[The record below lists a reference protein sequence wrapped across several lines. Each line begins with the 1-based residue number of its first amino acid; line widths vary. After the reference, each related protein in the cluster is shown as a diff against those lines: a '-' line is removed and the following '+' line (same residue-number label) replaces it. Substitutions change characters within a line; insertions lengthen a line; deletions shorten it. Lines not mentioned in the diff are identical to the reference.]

1 MLSYNTAPADLERE
15 LSAGETLLWNGRP
28 KQGLMLRP
36 SDVLFIPFS
45 LLWGGFAL
53 FWETSVV
60 TDGAPFFFILWG
72 IPFLLVAAYITVGRF
87 FVDAYI
93 RSKTS
98 YGVTNERI
106 LIITGLF
113 SRTVKTLPLQTL
125 GEISL
130 RQHAD
135 GSGTITIGPEMPFAS
150 WYRGFAWPGMD
161 QRLAPVFEGIPEAK
175 QVYELIRKAQR
186 PGEHENSHSQ

>member
-1 MLSYNTAPADLERE
+1 MLSYGLNNPDLERE
-15 LSAGETLLWNGRP
+15 LGAGETLLWSGRP
-28 KQGLMLRP
+28 RQGLLLRAA
-36 SDVLFIPFS
+36 DALLIPFS

-53 FWETSVV
+53 FWESGVLNS
-60 TDGAPFFFILWG
+60 GAPWFFVLWG
-72 IPFLLVAAYITVGRF
+72 IPFVLVGVYITVGRF

-98 YGVTNERI
+98 YGVTNERV

-125 GEISL
+125 GEL
-130 RQHAD
+130 ALQQRAD
-135 GSGTITIGPEMPFAS
+135 GSGTISFGPGVPFAA

-161 QRLAPVFEGIPEAK
+161 QRLPPAFELIPDAK
-175 QVYELIRKAQR
+175 QVYDLIRRAQQ
-186 PGEHENSHSQ
+186 PS

>member
-1 MLSYNTAPADLERE
+1 MLSYNTVSTDLERE

-28 KQGLMLRP
+28 RQGLVLRAA
-36 SDVLFIPFS
+36 DAFLIPFS
-45 LLWGGFAL
+45 LLWAGFAF
-53 FWETSVV
+53 FWEIGVMTS
-60 TDGAPFFFILWG
+60 GAPFFFMLWG
-72 IPFLLVAAYITVGRF
+72 IPFLIVGAYITVGRF

-106 LIITGLF
+106 LIIAGLV

-125 GEISL
+125 GEIAL
-130 RQHAD
+130 QQYAD
-135 GSGTITIGPEMPFAS
+135 GSGTITLGPNLPFAA

-161 QRLAPVFEGIPEAK
+161 QRLSPAFERIPDAK
-175 QVYELIRKAQR
+175 HVYDLIRQAQR
-186 PGEHENSHSQ
+186 PS